1 MLVSVISTCWYGTE
15 TRHLGLSARNG
26 GSTGASVI
34 VLVTVSGENRSYQ
47 KSSVQC
53 HLIQSVQN
61 NINIFPIHIW
71 HHMPCW
77 YEYFKLLNL
86 QAIFYFKWDS
96 TSCFVNIQQAHGQ
109 RLFNYVLAVV
119 TTLAWVVKDNI
130 SDEIQNDI
138 VLKNRMV

>member
-1 MLVSVISTCWYGTE
+1 
-15 TRHLGLSARNG
+15 
-26 GSTGASVI
+26 
-34 VLVTVSGENRSYQ
+34 
-47 KSSVQC
+47 
-53 HLIQSVQN
+53 
-61 NINIFPIHIW
+61 
-71 HHMPCW
+71 MPCW

-96 TSCFVNIQQAHGQ
+96 TSCFVNIQQAPGQ